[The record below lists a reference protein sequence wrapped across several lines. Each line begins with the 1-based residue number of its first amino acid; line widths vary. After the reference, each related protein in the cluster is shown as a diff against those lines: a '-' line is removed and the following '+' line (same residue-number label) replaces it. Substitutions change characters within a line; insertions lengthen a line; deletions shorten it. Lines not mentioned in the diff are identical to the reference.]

1 MSAIEE
7 VLPRVSNIGR
17 IAVVGCLVDEQ
28 AKIEVAS
35 LVGVLIIQLAS
46 YQLRH
51 WLSGFY
57 LLPHQKEALNH

>member
-7 VLPRVSNIGR
+7 VVPRVSNVSR

-35 LVGVLIIQLAS
+35 LVGVLIIQLS
-46 YQLRH
+46 SCQLGD
-51 WLSGFY
+51 WVSGFY